1 MLTLADVDAE
11 LEEQQLHWTREGDAL
26 VTTVKLHDF
35 AAALAFVNAVGA
47 AAEAA
52 NHHPDIDIR
61 WNTVRLAL
69 TTHDSGGITLL
80 DLALAGVV
88 DRLRPD
94 VRDDDEARREP
105 RPLGSSSAARR
116 PRPGPAPH
124 RAPRRRRRPSRTR
137 SRRWSSSCS
146 ICAGSAENTSSMFSI
161 VSRPSGYFAMSLAR
175 SRSMAAPLSA

>member
-1 MLTLADVDAE
+1 VSEPLVTQGEVDAA
-11 LEEQQLHWTREGDAL
+11 LGEQHLNWSREGDVL

-80 DLALAGVV
+80 DLALAGAI
-88 DRLRPD
+88 DRMRPD
-94 VRDDDEARREP
+94 VRDD
-105 RPLGSSSAARR
+105 GGGGAAT
-116 PRPGPAPH
+116 G
-124 RAPRRRRRPSRTR
+124 T
-137 SRRWSSSCS
+137 
-146 ICAGSAENTSSMFSI
+146 
-161 VSRPSGYFAMSLAR
+161 
-175 SRSMAAPLSA
+175 

>member
-1 MLTLADVDAE
+1 VREPVLTQADVDEQLA
-11 LEEQQLHWTREGDAL
+11 EQQLHWAREGDEL

-61 WNTVRLAL
+61 WNAVRLVL
-69 TTHDSGGITLL
+69 TTHDSGGVTLL

-94 VRDDDEARREP
+94 IRDERLDDD
-105 RPLGSSSAARR
+105 
-116 PRPGPAPH
+116 
-124 RAPRRRRRPSRTR
+124 
-137 SRRWSSSCS
+137 
-146 ICAGSAENTSSMFSI
+146 
-161 VSRPSGYFAMSLAR
+161 
-175 SRSMAAPLSA
+175 

>member
-1 MLTLADVDAE
+1 MSEPVLTQDDVDRE
-11 LEEQQLHWTREGDAL
+11 LEEQSLHWTRDGDVL

-61 WNTVRLAL
+61 WKTVRLVL

-94 VRDDDEARREP
+94 IRADDD
-105 RPLGSSSAARR
+105 G
-116 PRPGPAPH
+116 G
-124 RAPRRRRRPSRTR
+124 
-137 SRRWSSSCS
+137 
-146 ICAGSAENTSSMFSI
+146 
-161 VSRPSGYFAMSLAR
+161 
-175 SRSMAAPLSA
+175 

>member
-1 MLTLADVDAE
+1 MREPLLVEADVDAE
-11 LEEQQLHWTREGDAL
+11 LQEQQLHWVRERDVL

-35 AAALAFVNAVGA
+35 PAALAFVNAIGA

-61 WNTVRLAL
+61 WNTVRLVL

-94 VRDDDEARREP
+94 IRDAGDD
-105 RPLGSSSAARR
+105 
-116 PRPGPAPH
+116 
-124 RAPRRRRRPSRTR
+124 
-137 SRRWSSSCS
+137 
-146 ICAGSAENTSSMFSI
+146 
-161 VSRPSGYFAMSLAR
+161 
-175 SRSMAAPLSA
+175 

>member
-1 MLTLADVDAE
+1 VSEPVLTQTDVDAA
-11 LEEQQLHWTREGDAL
+11 LEEQHLHWSREDDML

-35 AAALAFVNAVGA
+35 AAAMEFVNAVGA

-80 DLALAGVV
+80 DLALAAAI

-94 VRDDDEARREP
+94 D
-105 RPLGSSSAARR
+105 
-116 PRPGPAPH
+116 
-124 RAPRRRRRPSRTR
+124 R
-137 SRRWSSSCS
+137 S
-146 ICAGSAENTSSMFSI
+146 GD
-161 VSRPSGYFAMSLAR
+161 
-175 SRSMAAPLSA
+175 

>member
-1 MLTLADVDAE
+1 MLTQDDVDSE
-11 LEEQQLHWTREGDAL
+11 LVEQSLHWTRDGDVL

-35 AAALAFVNAVGA
+35 AAALAFVNAVGS

-80 DLALAGVV
+80 DLALARVV

-94 VRDDDEARREP
+94 VRDDD
-105 RPLGSSSAARR
+105 G
-116 PRPGPAPH
+116 G
-124 RAPRRRRRPSRTR
+124 
-137 SRRWSSSCS
+137 
-146 ICAGSAENTSSMFSI
+146 G
-161 VSRPSGYFAMSLAR
+161 
-175 SRSMAAPLSA
+175 